1 MKDPLRSFILEGTIK
16 AEAPLAT
23 CSKDLKDREGRD
35 NQPVPVPTTIT
46 ELGKRLMFPSTG
58 IRGALRRRARDLV
71 RNTAI
76 AATGNETPFT
86 LDEHYFLTL
95 GGIKGEGAQER
106 STVAMEAEWRRKN
119 PLLSLFGAGDA
130 GVLGFVQGHLSVG
143 NAIAVDAADPVIFS
157 GARTDDLY
165 RDKSQVRYLSD
176 ADIASLVSRAKGGK
190 DRSALQAE
198 LKTVERDQK
207 KASREGKTD
216 LAEELRAKA
225 DALKASVETVKA
237 ESGTSDVSV
246 GMPLAGWQA
255 IPQGCKMDHR
265 MLLVRSNEL
274 ELGFLLETLS
284 AFAMDPILGAHFAN
298 GHGLVSGEWV
308 VYEASLSGRQELG
321 TVRFAPYSPIETVG
335 PALQRAR
342 EACAAFFAA
351 KEWDF
356 SIPKVA

>member
-1 MKDPLRSFILEGTIK
+1 MNAQLRTYVLEGMIK
-16 AEAPLAT
+16 AVSPLAT

-35 NQPVPVPTTIT
+35 NQPAPVPTTTT
-46 ELGKRLMFPSTG
+46 EFGKRLMFPSTG
-58 IRGALRRRARDLV
+58 IRGALRRRARDIL
-71 RNTAI
+71 RNAAI

-106 STVAMEAEWRRKN
+106 STVAMESEWRNKN

-143 NAIAVDAADPVIFS
+143 NAIACDVSDPVIFS
-157 GARTDDLY
+157 GARTDDFY
-165 RDKSQVRYLSD
+165 RDKAQVRYLSD
-176 ADIASLVSRAKGGK
+176 ADIASLVSRSKGGK
-190 DRSALQAE
+190 DRSSLQAE

-207 KASREGKTD
+207 KAHREGKKE

-225 DALKASVETVKA
+225 DALKANVETVKA

-265 MLLVRSNEL
+265 MLLVRSNQL
-274 ELGFLLETLS
+274 ELGFLLETLN

-308 VYEASLSGRQELG
+308 VYEASLSGRSELG
-321 TVRFAPYSPIETVG
+321 TVRFAPYTPIETAG
-335 PALQRAR
+335 AALQQAR
-342 EACAAFFAA
+342 ESFKNFLAG

>member
-1 MKDPLRSFILEGTIK
+1 MTAQLRTYVFEGALK
-16 AEAPLAT
+16 AESPLAT

-35 NQPVPVPTTIT
+35 NLPLPVPTTTT
-46 ELGKRLMFPSTG
+46 EFGKRLMFPSTG
-58 IRGALRRRARDLV
+58 IRGALRRRARDIV
-71 RNTAI
+71 RDAVI
-76 AATGNETPFT
+76 AASGNETPFT

-143 NAIAVDAADPVIFS
+143 NAIACDASEPVIFS

-165 RDKSQVRYLSD
+165 RDKAQVRYLSD

-190 DRSALQAE
+190 ERSGLQAE
-198 LKTVERDQK
+198 LKMVERDLK
-207 KASREGKTD
+207 KAQRDGKSELVD
-216 LAEELRAKA
+216 ELRAKA
-225 DALKASVETVKA
+225 DGLKVSVDTVKA

-255 IPQGCKMDHR
+255 IPQGCRMDHR

-274 ELGFLLETLS
+274 ELGFLLATLNG
-284 AFAMDPILGAHFAN
+284 FALDPILGAHFAN

-308 VYEASLSGRQELG
+308 VYEARMTGRVELG
-321 TVRFAPYSPIETVG
+321 TVRFAPYAPIETTG
-335 PALQRAR
+335 EGLLQ
-342 EACAAFFAA
+342 ACDAFAAFMAT